1 MKKLVILLL
10 CFIFVG
16 VFVINLAI
24 ADSSANSNP
33 ATESG
38 KEERIKENKGEIGRE
53 IKQRDIEI
61 KERIENEG
69 ERKDMTAKFRER
81 IKKNGG
87 IIEIDGREINIK
99 EINENDKEIIIGRIK
114 AKVRVDLFDENK
126 TGKGRILRAILSN
139 GRFADIKIMPDRAA
153 AIALERLKAK
163 CDENNCTIELKE
175 IGRDNETK
183 LKYELET
190 NKEGRLLFL
199 FKIKMKVKAEVDPE
213 TGEVSIKK
221 PWWRFLFFVREKD
234 EDINGIENE
243 LGNETKLSN
252 ETDRKDKVTL
262 CHIPPG
268 NENTAHTIIVGGS
281 AVKAHL
287 AHGDYLGVCKTG
299 KNQTNGDQTGPDNE
313 TVKNE
318 TKMNN
323 ITVNIDAAV
332 GVGSTS

>member
-10 CFIFVG
+10 CFISVG
-16 VFVINLAI
+16 VFVISLAA
-24 ADSSANSNP
+24 ADSDSNSNP
-33 ATESG
+33 TTESG
-38 KEERIKENKGEIGRE
+38 KERVREEIKEKNTE
-53 IKQRDIEI
+53 IKERI

-69 ERKDMTAKFRER
+69 ERKDITEKFRER
-81 IKKNGG
+81 IKENEG

-114 AKVRVDLFDENK
+114 AKIRVDLFDENK